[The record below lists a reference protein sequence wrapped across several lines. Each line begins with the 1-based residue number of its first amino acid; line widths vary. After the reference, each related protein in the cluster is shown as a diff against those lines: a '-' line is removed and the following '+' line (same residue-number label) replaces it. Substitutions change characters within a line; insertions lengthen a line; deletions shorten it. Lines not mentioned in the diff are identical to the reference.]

1 MRTVKV
7 QDFTANELSQMSIEE
22 LRKAQHKNEMAQR
35 ELEADRKQIVA
46 VIAQK
51 EKRT

>member
-1 MRTVKV
+1 MRTV
-7 QDFTANELSQMSIEE
+7 QIRDYTAKELSKMSIEE
-22 LRKAQHKNEMAQR
+22 LRKAQHENEMAQR